1 MAWSSLADIDSVSLK
16 DNNEYFSRPDERV
29 LELVSERKDDIVV
42 YGAVGKFMRHVTLM
56 LIRAIRETGGRGQ
69 IVHLVSSLRP
79 DPDVKMKAK
88 FTGTPA
94 ERHLLADGRRL
105 EEKLGKSLD
114 SLQDIIRGQT
124 YWVVNGGFRRGLDH
138 LIGKSL

>member
-1 MAWSSLADIDSVSLK
+1 MILAAD
-16 DNNEYFSRPDERV
+16 
-29 LELVSERKDDIVV
+29 LVSHPVATFNCSGPTVSVREA
-42 YGAVGKFMRHVTLM
+42 AV
-56 LIRAIRETGGRGQ
+56 Q
-69 IVHLVSSLRP
+69 IAENLEICA
-79 DPDVKMKAK
+79 DVKMKAK

-114 SLQDIIRGQT
+114 SLQDIILGQT